1 MDGKDELPLYLPGFR
16 SGLGRASV
24 RALPQILIKGD
35 MSTETSAPRLRP
47 RFALEPGRWIKAFLH
62 TPTLLRDSCQKP
74 IDSIQ

>member
-1 MDGKDELPLYLPGFR
+1 MGRLFARQASDPPAVAPRARLPA
-16 SGLGRASV
+16 ASDT
-24 RALPQILIKGD
+24 KGD